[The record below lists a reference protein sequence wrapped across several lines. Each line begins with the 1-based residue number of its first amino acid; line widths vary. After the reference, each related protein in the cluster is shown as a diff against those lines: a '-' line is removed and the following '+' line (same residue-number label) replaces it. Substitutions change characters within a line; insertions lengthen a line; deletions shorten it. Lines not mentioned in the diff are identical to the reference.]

1 MSKNTT
7 SIIFTGDIGFD
18 KYMSQKWEDEKLLSD
33 SVLNYFHS
41 ADHVCANVEGALFE
55 VPDDGTRGV
64 CFHAMNPNA
73 TKVLHK
79 MCADIW
85 NIGNNHI
92 MDAGLDGLVSTKE
105 IAKKENCRIVGAGL
119 NRTEASEAV
128 YLDEAGGIGILSVTY
143 MAGCV
148 PATDTEPGIFRWDEM
163 DYIADRI
170 TEIKSRCRWCVVV
183 SHGGEEFSSLPFP
196 YTRNRYLKFLEMG
209 ADVVVGHH
217 PHVPENYEL
226 LDNGKAIF
234 YSLGNFIFDTDY
246 QRAHL
251 YTDTGILLKLIFTE
265 EKFDFDA
272 IAIQIDRST
281 ERIDTTA
288 LPVIFRNITADE
300 YELLAP
306 LSAKAFIAEDM
317 RVMRYLEPQNF
328 QNCTDEVWDDYYDHT
343 VSSFCSE
350 NAHMDYD
357 KILPWAQ
364 EAETGKWQESK
375 LEEIKTYILQQFKQP
390 YPIDYRYRH
399 NRLEAIQNAE

>member
-1 MSKNTT
+1 MNNQKT
-7 SIIFTGDIGFD
+7 SIVFTGDIGFD
-18 KYMSQKWEDEKLLSD
+18 KYMSQKWEDDKLLSD
-33 SVLNYFHS
+33 SILNYFHS

-55 VPDDGTRGV
+55 VPEDDTRGV
-64 CFHAMNPNA
+64 CFHAMNPKA
-73 TKVLHK
+73 IKVLRK
-79 MCADIW
+79 MQADIW

-92 MDAGLDGLVSTKE
+92 MDAGIDGLLSTKQ
-105 IAKKENCRIVGAGL
+105 IAAAEKCRTVGAGL
-119 NRTEASEAV
+119 NRTEASTPV
-128 YLDEAGGIGILSVTY
+128 YLEEAGGIGILSVTY

-148 PATDTEPGIFRWDEM
+148 PATDTAPGIFRWDEM
-163 DYIADRI
+163 DHIAKRI
-170 TEIKSRCRWCVVV
+170 SEIKSRCRWCVVV
-183 SHGGEEFSSLPFP
+183 SHGGEEFATLPFP
-196 YTRNRYLKFLEMG
+196 YTRNKYLKYLEMG

-265 EKFDFDA
+265 QKIGFDA
-272 IAIQIDRST
+272 IAIHIDRTT
-281 ERIDTTA
+281 ERIDMTEVPA
-288 LPVIFRNITADE
+288 IFTNIPADE

-328 QNCTDEVWDDYYDHT
+328 HDCSDEVWDDYYDHI
-343 VSSFCSE
+343 VSSYYSE

-357 KILPWAQ
+357 KILPLAQ
-364 EAETGKWQESK
+364 EAENGKWKESK
-375 LEEIKTYILQQFKQP
+375 LEELKTYILQQFKLP
-390 YPIDYRYRH
+390 YPIDYKYTH
-399 NRLEAIQNAE
+399 NRLDTVKNEK

>member
-1 MSKNTT
+1 MYSKET
-7 SIIFTGDIGFD
+7 SIVFTGDIGFD

-33 SVLNYFHS
+33 SILKYFHS
-41 ADHVCANVEGALFE
+41 AEHVCANVEGALFE

-64 CFHAMNPNA
+64 CFHAMNPKA
-73 TKVLHK
+73 TKVLQNMH
-79 MCADIW
+79 ADIW

-92 MDAGLDGLVSTKE
+92 MDAGIEGLISTKE
-105 IAKKENCRIVGAGL
+105 IAQKENCRTVGAGL
-119 NRTEASEAV
+119 NRTDASEPV
-128 YLDEAGGIGILSVTY
+128 YLEEAGGIGILSVTY

-148 PATDTEPGIFRWDEM
+148 PATDTAPGIFRWDEM
-163 DYIADRI
+163 DHIAKRI
-170 TEIKSRCRWCVVV
+170 AEIKSRCKWCVVV
-183 SHGGEEFSSLPFP
+183 SHGGEEFSTLPFP
-196 YTRNRYLKFLEMG
+196 YTRNRYLKYLEMG

-226 LDNGKAIF
+226 FDDGKAIF

-265 EKFDFDA
+265 QKIDFDA
-272 IAIQIDRST
+272 IAIHIDRTT
-281 ERIDTTA
+281 ERIDSIEIPA
-288 LPVIFRNITADE
+288 IFSNISADE

-328 QNCTDEVWDDYYDHT
+328 LNCADEVWDDYYDHT
-343 VSSFCSE
+343 VSSYCSE

-357 KILPWAQ
+357 KILPLAQ
-364 EAETGKWQESK
+364 KAETGKWQESN
-375 LEEIKTYILQQFKQP
+375 LDEIKTYILQQFKQP
-390 YPIDYRYRH
+390 YPINYIYKN